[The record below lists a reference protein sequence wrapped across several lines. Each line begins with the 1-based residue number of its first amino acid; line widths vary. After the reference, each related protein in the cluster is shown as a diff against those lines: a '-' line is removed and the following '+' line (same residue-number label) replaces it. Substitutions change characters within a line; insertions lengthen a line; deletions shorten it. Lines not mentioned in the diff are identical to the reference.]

1 MILSQH
7 VSEEEQSLFC
17 ARPPLWPS
25 SSSNSS
31 TLGYGSTDIR
41 SYTKNKASCETKLV
55 NQDDVPEDAAVGRNL
70 GWTSAVMMIFSRM
83 IGSGVCLYREA

>member
-1 MILSQH
+1 MTLSQH

-25 SSSNSS
+25 SFSNSP
-31 TLGYGSTDIR
+31 TLGYGSTDIG
-41 SYTKNKASCETKLV
+41 SYPKDKTSGETKLV